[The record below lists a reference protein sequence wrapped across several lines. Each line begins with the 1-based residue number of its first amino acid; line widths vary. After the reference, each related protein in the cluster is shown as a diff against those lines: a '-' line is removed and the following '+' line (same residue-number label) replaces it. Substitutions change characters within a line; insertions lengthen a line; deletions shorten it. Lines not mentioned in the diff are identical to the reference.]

1 MTRLLEKVSR
11 RTEQVRK
18 KHDVILSDATRD
30 DGELCALCAC
40 ERIRQVFAL
49 GFFCIE
55 AATGVAVRAWA
66 GEGLSGDV
74 TL

>member
-11 RTEQVRK
+11 RTEQVKK

-40 ERIRQVFAL
+40 EQIRQVFAL
-49 GFFCIE
+49 FVCGGG
-55 AATGVAVRAWA
+55 GVGWGRAV
-66 GEGLSGDV
+66 G
-74 TL
+74 

>member
-11 RTEQVRK
+11 RTEQVKK

-40 ERIRQVFAL
+40 ERIRQVFAV
-49 GFFCIE
+49 GFFLHRSGNRCGGG
-55 AATGVAVRAWA
+55 GVGWGGAV
-66 GEGLSGDV
+66 G
-74 TL
+74 